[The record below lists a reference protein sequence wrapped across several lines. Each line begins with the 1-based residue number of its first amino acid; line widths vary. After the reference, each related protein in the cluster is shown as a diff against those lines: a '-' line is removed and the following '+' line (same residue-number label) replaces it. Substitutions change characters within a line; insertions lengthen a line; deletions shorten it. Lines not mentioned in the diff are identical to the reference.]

1 MSKTFFI
8 IIWLLFFNVVFSQKD
23 TLTYND
29 LKISIVHKKEVLL
42 FNDKRFNGYL
52 KIKMADDN
60 YCFDYVKDGQ
70 IVTNKC
76 NLINNKVIDKFKM
89 EYINY
94 SIDKFIL
101 KKELKSQSTKITFD
115 SCKNCDTVSY
125 YLDKLYLKNELYSGF
140 AKSTDSVFFYY
151 QGNLKFIKT
160 FFSNSKEKEY
170 IEFDKGK
177 MNGIYKK
184 YDEYGKVIIEGE
196 YKSNKK
202 INKWIIYNT
211 NGYDKIIQD
220 YNDNLKKGIWF
231 YYLKEKIIRSEF
243 YENNTLDYY
252 YTSEFYKNKET
263 RKFYKN
269 EKNYAIVKYI
279 DGHID
284 QYIDVK

>member
-1 MSKTFFI
+1 MNFI
-8 IIWLLFFNVVFSQKD
+8 VVLQNQPIQF
-23 TLTYND
+23 
-29 LKISIVHKKEVLL
+29 
-42 FNDKRFNGYL
+42 
-52 KIKMADDN
+52 
-60 YCFDYVKDGQ
+60 
-70 IVTNKC
+70 
-76 NLINNKVIDKFKM
+76 
-89 EYINY
+89 
-94 SIDKFIL
+94 
-101 KKELKSQSTKITFD
+101 
-115 SCKNCDTVSY
+115 
-125 YLDKLYLKNELYSGF
+125 
-140 AKSTDSVFFYY
+140 FFYY